1 LDNHVKMY
9 FSSGFKG
16 PFICSSLD
24 HHCINT

>member
-1 LDNHVKMY
+1 MY